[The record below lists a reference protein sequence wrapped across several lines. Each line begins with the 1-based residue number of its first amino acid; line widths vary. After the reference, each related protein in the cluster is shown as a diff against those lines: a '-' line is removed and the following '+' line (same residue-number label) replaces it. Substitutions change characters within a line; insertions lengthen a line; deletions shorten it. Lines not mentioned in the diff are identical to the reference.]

1 MAITGECEVDE
12 YHSLAVRDLERGE
25 GVGLPSGE
33 ALARHLG
40 ETPLTREEIG
50 VESTNWH
57 GETPLWFYI
66 LREADAR
73 TAGHRLGPVGGR
85 IVGDVLIGLLDRD
98 PLSYRNVEP
107 TWRPAYPTL
116 AALLEFGERGG
127 PRGAGNASS

>member
-1 MAITGECEVDE
+1 VELTGECEVHE

-40 ETPLTREEIG
+40 ETPLTREEVG

-66 LREADAR
+66 LREAYAR
-73 TAGHRLGPVGGR
+73 SGGDHLGPIGGR
-85 IVGDVLIGLLDRD
+85 IVGDVLMGLLQAD
-98 PLSYRNVEP
+98 PLWYHNVDP

-116 AALLEFGERGG
+116 AKLLEFGSTAR
-127 PRGAGNASS
+127 